1 MKQLRLMCL
10 FGATLCSW
18 LTGQAQTIELTNDSV
33 ATITTTAEGQIGK
46 QNGWNY
52 AYTDVVSSDLGS
64 SAVKYFAVNGPIND
78 ADVNA
83 ILNNNGKKDVIALD
97 LSSATIDHLEGAGE
111 TTDNSASKGTF
122 YVAATNANYPLTYL
136 ALPKITSKTQ
146 TNIPTMVISPYNSVN
161 ESSDSMA
168 TWATVKYLSHI
179 IIPEDGGYTSIDKG
193 AFAST
198 TLSSATDVSII
209 IPEGIK
215 TIGKKAFY
223 DCRHL
228 TSLTLPKSLES
239 IGDQAFCYHA
249 CKLLVFKENLKYL
262 GKDAFI
268 TVTNDLQDVY
278 FLGKDA
284 PECDDD
290 VFSSGTYKGYGG
302 FTTITNGQDYATR
315 ETYINNGHYYCILH
329 YRPDLT
335 DEQLANYWDINRVYT
350 YKDLYLGK
358 ERTWPSLEELTKASG
373 PNSADESKVGAIN
386 GYLFDGSEMTD
397 EQKKHIG
404 ILRFVLGRA
413 DAPVPDQPLPVR
425 DNSWWTICLPYNLSK
440 YEIQQ
445 YFGEETQV
453 WKFNKVTR
461 DYDNFKI
468 NIVFQNEIS
477 DGEDY
482 SILAWYPYVIK
493 PSKEFSADDK
503 IIINKDPEI
512 GSARTESKAATK
524 TGSNIS
530 DTDYQWIYSFHG
542 SCSGVA
548 ADQTGIHY
556 HRPSACY
563 FMGGKVVNGKT
574 EVKFY
579 YQNLEDTKI
588 DGNVWNPYTCVLIPY
603 KTSLSTQIEE
613 DADDSFQT
621 STGNSTKSY
630 ITTWGDDDTDD
641 IWTVNIVT
649 PDDMVN
655 GNIYNMQGQLV
666 KANADGTDGLPKGM
680 YIHNGKKIVVK

>member
-18 LTGQAQTIELTNDSV
+18 LAGQAQTIELTNDSI
-33 ATITTTAEGQIGK
+33 ATITTTEEGQIGT

-52 AYTDVVSSDLGS
+52 AYTDAVSSNLGS
-64 SAVKYFAVNGPIND
+64 GAVKYFYVSGPIND

-83 ILNNNGKKDVIALD
+83 ILDNAGKKNVIALD
-97 LSSATIDHLEGAGE
+97 LSSATIDHLEEAGA
-111 TTDNSASKGTF
+111 TTDQSASKGTF

-136 ALPKITSKTQ
+136 ALPKITSTTQ
-146 TNIPTMVISPYNSVN
+146 TNIPTFVISPYNSKT
-161 ESSDSMA
+161 ETGIA
-168 TWATVKYLSHI
+168 GYATVKYLSNL
-179 IIPEDGGYTSIDKG
+179 IIPEDGGYTSIDDG
-193 AFAST
+193 AFASAMT
-198 TLSSATDVSII
+198 SAATDVSLV

-215 TIGKKAFY
+215 KIGNYAFSNAH
-223 DCRHL
+223 HL
-228 TSLTLPKSLES
+228 ANLTLPKSLET
-239 IGDQAFCYHA
+239 IGDQAFMYHK
-249 CKLLVFKENLKYL
+249 CSLLIFRENLKYI
-262 GKDAFI
+262 GNQSFFSSS
-268 TVTNDLQDVY
+268 NDLQDVY

-284 PECDDD
+284 PECADD
-290 VFSSGTYKGYGG
+290 VFGNGAYVGWSGHTP
-302 FTTITNGQDYATR
+302 TVQNGQDYATR
-315 ETYINNGHYYCILH
+315 DNYINGGHYFCILH

-335 DEQLANYWDINRVYT
+335 DEQLANYWDVNRVYQ
-350 YKDLYLGK
+350 YKDLYLGN
-358 ERTWPSLEELTKASG
+358 ERTWPNQSDYNKAHG
-373 PNSADESKVGAIN
+373 PQNADDSKVGAIN
-386 GYLFDGSEMTD
+386 GYLFNGSEMTE

-413 DAPVPDQPLPVR
+413 DAPIPDQPLPVK
-425 DNSWWTICLPYNLSK
+425 DNSWWTICLPYTLTK

-453 WKFNKVTR
+453 WKFNKVIR

-468 NIVFQNEIS
+468 NIVFQNELS
-477 DGEDY
+477 SSEDY
-482 SILAWYPYVIK
+482 SIQAWYPYVIK
-493 PSKEFSADDK
+493 PSKEFSAEDK
-503 IIINKDPEI
+503 IIINKDPEL
-512 GSARTESKAATK
+512 GSARTDSKIATK
-524 TGSNIS
+524 KGSYIS
-530 DTDYQWIYSFHG
+530 DTDYNWVYSFHG

-548 ADQTGIHY
+548 ANQTGTHY

-603 KTSLSTQIEE
+603 KTSLSTSLEE

-649 PDDMVN
+649 PDDMIN

-666 KANADGTDGLPKGM
+666 KANADSTDGLPKGM